1 MGTRYEDQP
10 VEQWAGPE
18 SLDPTPVWKQYIL
31 VAALLAVGLIVVVAA
46 AIPAL
51 APQFVRPPALV
62 LGDRLVLALTDVP
75 IFEVGPRL
83 VASPTIDDARAFYL
97 IRPAPGELIALRR
110 SWRPIPSEP
119 ACTITPQPR
128 AATSSPIAVAAV
140 FTAMDC
146 AVVAQPGSFFFDAR
160 GAPTRAFSTTTP
172 SYRGLDQYLVS
183 VSGDR
188 VIVNLSRVIES
199 SERTSG
205 PVPTGIPQPQTQQP

>member
-31 VAALLAVGLIVVVAA
+31 VALLFVVGLVAVVVVALT
-46 AIPAL
+46 AL
-51 APQFVRPPALV
+51 APTLATPPALV
-62 LGDRLVLALTDVP
+62 FGDRLVLAASDLP
-75 IFEVGPRL
+75 ASNAGPKL
-83 VASPTIDDARAFYL
+83 IAAPLIDEARSFYL
-97 IRPAPGELIALRR
+97 VRAGGQVFALRAHWAPR
-110 SWRPIPSEP
+110 TGEP
-119 ACTITPQPR
+119 LCRVVPLAVR
-128 AATSSPIAVAAV
+128 AGAEFGAQ
-140 FTAMDC
+140 DC
-146 AVVAQPGSFFFDAR
+146 AVFQPPRQPANFDLLGNPA
-160 GAPTRAFSTTTP
+160 TP
-172 SYRGLDQYLVS
+172 SATRGLDQYLVS